1 MRERAFQLFRKYNSV
16 SSVAQSWLAG
26 AGPSTRTSMIFAAFP
41 RGLVIFLP
49 VTGSK
54 SGLMYKTSGDSS
66 SLGPLVNQTF

>member
-1 MRERAFQLFRKYNSV
+1 
-16 SSVAQSWLAG
+16 
-26 AGPSTRTSMIFAAFP
+26 MIFAAFP